1 MTIQTQKPPFC
12 DTALIFKVGTFLA
25 ILFVEFIFYYEDKIM
40 RIKSLASLIVIAS
53 TATITT
59 ACSTSTE
66 TANAETEQNYELL
79 SMKTDQ
85 DVYNATADKSAVIS
99 VQTEYEEPEPA
110 QQQTATPIEDIVYF
124 EFDSKELTTEAK
136 TKLEKLADE
145 AKMAENN
152 NLIVSLKGFADA
164 TGPEEYNQDLSK
176 ERANSV
182 KEFLKDNG
190 VEAREYEVVALGES
204 NPAADNDTK
213 EGRAENRRVVL
224 LIETTNAVASF

>member
-1 MTIQTQKPPFC
+1 
-12 DTALIFKVGTFLA
+12 
-25 ILFVEFIFYYEDKIM
+25 M

-59 ACSTSTE
+59 ACSTSTK

-224 LIETTNAVASF
+224 LIETKNAVASF